1 MKTPIC
7 AATEGQHPYNPA
19 SEASVLPIMSGR
31 TYRLS
36 VLCGLLILAA
46 LPARAVETAAV
57 PDVSAIAP
65 AVTVVPAQRREI
77 VERAVVTGTLVPRD
91 EILVAPEVE
100 GLRITELL
108 VEEGDRVTKGQVLA
122 RLSQEMIVTQ
132 EASNVAA
139 VARAEAAIVQA
150 QSQIVQAEA
159 ANVEAK
165 QALERAQSLAKTGN
179 ATAAVLEQRVSAAQG
194 AVGRLAAAKGGLQSA
209 QADLATAR
217 AAGSE
222 IALRRAR
229 TDIRAPE
236 AGIVNRR
243 TARVG
248 ASVTAAGEPLF
259 RLIARGEIELE
270 GEVPETS
277 LARIKVGDPASLDL
291 DDGRQLRGKVRRVY
305 PEVDRATRLGK
316 VRIRLSDDPAL
327 RIGAFARGNVEVARR
342 EGLAVPVSSLLYAAD
357 GSASV
362 LVAKDGRVEARA
374 VTSGLTSE
382 GFTEIRSG
390 VAAGESV
397 VARAG
402 SFLRDGDRVRAVSA
416 SKNTSGSTSGSTS
429 ASTPMSAPANTPMSA
444 PMADA
449 APR

>member
-1 MKTPIC
+1 MK
-7 AATEGQHPYNPA
+7 YVRWRA
-19 SEASVLPIMSGR
+19 S
-31 TYRLS
+31 RLS
-36 VLCGLLILAA
+36 VLCGLAILAA
-46 LPARAVETAAV
+46 SPSRAVETAAV
-57 PDVSAIAP
+57 PDAAAIAP
-65 AVTVVPAQRREI
+65 AVTVVPAESREI

-91 EILVAPEVE
+91 EILVSPEVE
-100 GLRITELL
+100 GLRITDLL
-108 VEEGDRVTKGQVLA
+108 VEEGDRVTKGQVLSK
-122 RLSQEMIVTQ
+122 LSLEMIVTQ
-132 EASNVAA
+132 EASNAA
-139 VARAEAAIVQA
+139 AIARAEAAIVQA

-159 ANVEAK
+159 ANVEAR
-165 QALERAQSLAKTGN
+165 QSLERAQALSKTGN

-194 AVGRLAAAKGGLQSA
+194 AEGRLAAARGGLQSA

-217 AAGSE
+217 AAGAE

-236 AGIVNRR
+236 AGIINRR
-243 TARVG
+243 TARIG
-248 ASVTAAGEPLF
+248 ATATAVGEPLF

-277 LARIKVGDPASLDL
+277 LARIQVGNPASLDL

-316 VRIRLSDDPAL
+316 VRIRLGDDPVL

-342 EGLAVPVSSLLYAAD
+342 TGVAVPVSSLLYAAD
-357 GSASV
+357 GRASV
-362 LVAKDGRVEARA
+362 LVAKDGRVEARP
-374 VTSGLTSE
+374 VTTGLSAE
-382 GFTEIRSG
+382 GFTEIRAG

-402 SFLRDGDRVRAVSA
+402 SFLRDGDRVRPV
-416 SKNTSGSTSGSTS
+416 
-429 ASTPMSAPANTPMSA
+429 PANTGTPIA
-444 PMADA
+444 NA

>member
-1 MKTPIC
+1 M
-7 AATEGQHPYNPA
+7 
-19 SEASVLPIMSGR
+19 
-31 TYRLS
+31 
-36 VLCGLLILAA
+36 
-46 LPARAVETAAV
+46 ETAAV
-57 PDVSAIAP
+57 PDAAAIAP
-65 AVTVVPAQRREI
+65 AVTVVPAERREI

-150 QSQIVQAEA
+150 KSQIVQAEA
-159 ANVEAK
+159 ANIEAK
-165 QALERAQSLAKTGN
+165 QSLERAQSLAKTGN

-194 AVGRLAAAKGGLQSA
+194 AEGRLAAARGGLQSA

-277 LARIKVGDPASLDL
+277 LARITVGDPASLDL

-316 VRIRLSDDPAL
+316 IRIRLTDDPVL
-327 RIGAFARGNVEVARR
+327 RIGAFARGTVEVARR
-342 EGLAVPVSSLLYAAD
+342 EGIAVPVSSLLYAAD
-357 GSASV
+357 GRASV
-362 LVAKDGRVEARA
+362 LVAKDGRVEART
-374 VTSGLTSE
+374 VTTGLSSE

-390 VAAGESV
+390 VAAGETV

-402 SFLRDGDRVRAVSA
+402 SFLRDGDRVRAVPRPSA
-416 SKNTSGSTSGSTS
+416 G
-429 ASTPMSAPANTPMSA
+429 TPMSAPASP

>member
-1 MKTPIC
+1 
-7 AATEGQHPYNPA
+7 
-19 SEASVLPIMSGR
+19 MSGR

-57 PDVSAIAP
+57 PDASAIAP

-222 IALRRAR
+222 ITLRRAR

-416 SKNTSGSTSGSTS
+416 SKNTSGSTS

>member
-1 MKTPIC
+1 MKTPTC
-7 AATEGQHPYNPA
+7 PA
-19 SEASVLPIMSGR
+19 RERQYQSSADCEAPVVNSVRWRAS
-31 TYRLS
+31 RLS
-36 VLCGLLILAA
+36 LLCGLAILAA
-46 LPARAVETAAV
+46 APARAVETAAV
-57 PDVSAIAP
+57 PDAAAIAP
-65 AVTVVPAQRREI
+65 AVTVVPAESREI

-91 EILVAPEVE
+91 EILVSPEVE

-122 RLSQEMIVTQ
+122 KLSLEMIATQ
-132 EASNVAA
+132 EASNAA
-139 VARAEAAIVQA
+139 AIARAEAAIVQA
-150 QSQIVQAEA
+150 RSQIVQAEA
-159 ANVEAK
+159 ANVEAR
-165 QALERAQSLAKTGN
+165 QSLERAQALAKTGN

-194 AVGRLAAAKGGLQSA
+194 AEGRLAAAKGGLQSA
-209 QADLATAR
+209 QADLE
-217 AAGSE
+217 AGAE

-243 TARVG
+243 TARIG
-248 ASVTAAGEPLF
+248 ATATAAGEPLF

-277 LARIKVGDPASLDL
+277 LARIQVGNPAALDL

-316 VRIRLSDDPAL
+316 VRIRLGDDPAL
-327 RIGAFARGNVEVARR
+327 RIGAFARGSVEIARR
-342 EGLAVPVSSLLYAAD
+342 TGVAVPVSSLLYAAD
-357 GSASV
+357 GRASV
-362 LVAKDGRVEARA
+362 LVVKDGRVEARP
-374 VTSGLTSE
+374 VTTGLSAE
-382 GFTEIRSG
+382 GFTELRSG

-402 SFLRDGDRVRAVSA
+402 SFLRDGDRVRPVPAP
-416 SKNTSGSTSGSTS
+416 T
-429 ASTPMSAPANTPMSA
+429 STPI
-444 PMADA
+444 ADA

>member
-7 AATEGQHPYNPA
+7 PATERQDQYRA
-19 SEASVLPIMSGR
+19 AREASVLPTFSGR
-31 TYRLS
+31 ASRLCL
-36 VLCGLLILAA
+36 LCGFAILAA
-46 LPARAVETAAV
+46 SPARAVETAAV
-57 PDVSAIAP
+57 PDAAAIAP
-65 AVTVVPAQRREI
+65 AVTVVPAERREI
-77 VERAVVTGTLVPRD
+77 VEQAVVTGTLVPRD

-150 QSQIVQAEA
+150 KSQIVQAEA
-159 ANVEAK
+159 ANIEAK
-165 QALERAQSLAKTGN
+165 QSLERAQSLAKTGN

-194 AVGRLAAAKGGLQSA
+194 AEGRLAAARGGLQSA

-277 LARIKVGDPASLDL
+277 LARITVGDPASLDL

-316 VRIRLSDDPAL
+316 IRIRLADDPVL
-327 RIGAFARGNVEVARR
+327 RIGAFARGTVEVARR
-342 EGLAVPVSSLLYAAD
+342 EGIAVPVSSLLYAAD
-357 GSASV
+357 GRASV
-362 LVAKDGRVEARA
+362 LVAKDGRVEART
-374 VTSGLTSE
+374 VTTGLSSE

-390 VAAGESV
+390 VAAGETV

-402 SFLRDGDRVRAVSA
+402 SFLRDGDRVRAVPRPSA
-416 SKNTSGSTSGSTS
+416 G
-429 ASTPMSAPANTPMSA
+429 TPMSAPASP

>member
-1 MKTPIC
+1 M
-7 AATEGQHPYNPA
+7 N
-19 SEASVLPIMSGR
+19 SVFW
-31 TYRLS
+31 RLS
-36 VLCGLLILAA
+36 RLNLLCGLAILATA
-46 LPARAVETAAV
+46 PARAVESAAV
-57 PDVSAIAP
+57 PDAAAIAP
-65 AVTVVPAQRREI
+65 AVTVVPAESREI

-91 EILVAPEVE
+91 EILVSPEVE

-108 VEEGDRVTKGQVLA
+108 VEEGDRVAKGQVLA

-132 EASNVAA
+132 EASNTAA
-139 VARAEAAIVQA
+139 IARAQAAIVQA

-165 QALERAQSLAKTGN
+165 QALDRAQALAKTGN
-179 ATAAVLEQRVSAAQG
+179 STAAVLEQRVSAAQG
-194 AVGRLAAAKGGLQSA
+194 AEGRLAAARGGLQSA

-248 ASVTAAGEPLF
+248 ATATAVGEPLF

-277 LARIKVGDPASLDL
+277 LARIQVGNPASLDL
-291 DDGRQLRGKVRRVY
+291 DDGRHLKGAVRRVY
-305 PEVDRATRLGK
+305 PEVERATRLGK
-316 VRIRLSDDPAL
+316 IRIRLAEDPAL

-342 EGLAVPVSSLLYAAD
+342 EGVAVPVSSLLYAAD
-357 GSASV
+357 GRASV
-362 LVAKDGRVEARA
+362 LVVRDGRVEARTVA
-374 VTSGLTSE
+374 TGLSAE

-390 VAAGESV
+390 VAAGESI

-402 SFLRDGDRVRAVSA
+402 SFLRDGDRVRAVA
-416 SKNTSGSTSGSTS
+416 
-429 ASTPMSAPANTPMSA
+429 APVSTPMAA

>member
-1 MKTPIC
+1 MKTPACI
-7 AATEGQHPYNPA
+7 ATEGRFQSSAA
-19 SEASVLPIMSGR
+19 SETSVLMTVRGRMS
-31 TYRLS
+31 RLS
-36 VLCGLLILAA
+36 LLFGLAILAA
-46 LPARAVETAAV
+46 APARALETAAV
-57 PDVSAIAP
+57 PDAAAIAP
-65 AVTVVPAQRREI
+65 AVTVVPAEDREI

-91 EILVAPEVE
+91 EILVSPEVE

-122 RLSQEMIVTQ
+122 RLSLEMIATQ
-132 EASNVAA
+132 EASNAA
-139 VARAEAAIVQA
+139 AIARAEAAIVQA
-150 QSQIVQAEA
+150 RSQIVQAEA
-159 ANVEAK
+159 ANLEAR
-165 QALERAQSLAKTGN
+165 QALERAQALAKTGN

-194 AVGRLAAAKGGLQSA
+194 AEGRLAAAKGGLQSA

-217 AAGSE
+217 AAGAE

-243 TARVG
+243 TARIG
-248 ASVTAAGEPLF
+248 ATASAAGEPLF

-277 LARIKVGDPASLDL
+277 LARIQVGNPASLDL

-316 VRIRLSDDPAL
+316 VRIRLGEDPAL

-342 EGLAVPVSSLLYAAD
+342 TGVAVPVSSLLYAAD
-357 GSASV
+357 GRASV

-374 VTSGLTSE
+374 VTTGLSAE

-390 VAAGESV
+390 VAAGENV

-402 SFLRDGDRVRAVSA
+402 SFLRDGDRVRAV
-416 SKNTSGSTSGSTS
+416 
-429 ASTPMSAPANTPMSA
+429 PATTTKPF
-444 PMADA
+444 ADA

>member
-1 MKTPIC
+1 
-7 AATEGQHPYNPA
+7 
-19 SEASVLPIMSGR
+19 LPTFSGR
-31 TYRLS
+31 ASRLCL
-36 VLCGLLILAA
+36 LCGFAILAA
-46 LPARAVETAAV
+46 SPARAVETAAV
-57 PDVSAIAP
+57 PDAAAIAP
-65 AVTVVPAQRREI
+65 AVTVVPAERREI

-150 QSQIVQAEA
+150 KSQIVQAEA
-159 ANVEAK
+159 ANIEAK
-165 QALERAQSLAKTGN
+165 QSLERAQSLAKTGN

-194 AVGRLAAAKGGLQSA
+194 AEGRLAAARGGLQSA

-277 LARIKVGDPASLDL
+277 LARITVGDPASLDL

-316 VRIRLSDDPAL
+316 IRIRLANDPVL
-327 RIGAFARGNVEVARR
+327 RIGAFARGTVEVARR
-342 EGLAVPVSSLLYAAD
+342 EGIAVPVSSLLYAAD
-357 GSASV
+357 GRASV
-362 LVAKDGRVEARA
+362 LVAKDGRVEART
-374 VTSGLTSE
+374 VTTGLSSE

-390 VAAGESV
+390 VAAGETV

-402 SFLRDGDRVRAVSA
+402 SFLRDGDRVRAVPRPSA
-416 SKNTSGSTSGSTS
+416 G
-429 ASTPMSAPANTPMSA
+429 TPMSAPASP